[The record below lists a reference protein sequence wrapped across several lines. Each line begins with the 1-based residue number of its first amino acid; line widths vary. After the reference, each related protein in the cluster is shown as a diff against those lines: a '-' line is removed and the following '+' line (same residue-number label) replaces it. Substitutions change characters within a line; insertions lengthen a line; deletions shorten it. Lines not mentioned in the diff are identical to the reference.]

1 MINIH
6 KFSPSLHLKNFKFLL
21 TLLNKDTKNLMRNIN
36 NILRK
41 NYRIL
46 EKLNPEEKT
55 KTSKTK
61 LLAEGFNFQYFTS
74 TYTTQAGKTYYFIYN
89 FIHKFFRK
97 TNIKKSEWKMYLKKS
112 KLTFP
117 EFSILYWLF
126 IFYWLFQRF
135 SGICWSKKIETKV
148 QYFFKIN
155 FRHEKLLAFI
165 QKKFSYKIWMYTI
178 EKCHLPL

>member
-1 MINIH
+1 MDKYCLECGGKLIGRVDK
-6 KFSPSLHLKNFKFLL
+6 KFCSDYCRNSYHNK
-21 TLLNKDTKNLMRNIN
+21 LNKDTKNLMRNIN

-89 FIHKFFRK
+89 QG
-97 TNIKKSEWKMYLKKS
+97 Y
-112 KLTFP
+112 
-117 EFSILYWLF
+117 
-126 IFYWLFQRF
+126 
-135 SGICWSKKIETKV
+135 
-148 QYFFKIN
+148 
-155 FRHEKLLAFI
+155 
-165 QKKFSYKIWMYTI
+165 
-178 EKCHLPL
+178 LPLENEEFYALVKRN